1 MWAFS
6 SAFTINS
13 KGWLSM
19 KKKEQIKLANI
30 TFHNPNTP
38 EETVKLLIRV
48 GAENM
53 ADYMKNELPKPKN
66 YCRI

>member
-1 MWAFS
+1 
-6 SAFTINS
+6 
-13 KGWLSM
+13 M